1 MKKLLAGMS
10 HQELADY
17 IQSKNLP
24 RFRAKQIA
32 DWMYRKY
39 VWDPAEMSNLAA
51 PFRQELKKDFAAPA
65 GSVETISTAP
75 DGTEKMLIR
84 LQDGNHVELVLI
96 PGDDGRTTFCLST
109 QVGCPVRCAFC
120 ASGAHGLVRNLSCG
134 EIIEEFL
141 FAVQRLGKMPDN
153 IVFMGIGEGL
163 LNFDALSGALT
174 ALTSQEGFGM
184 APRRITVS
192 TSGIVPGIRKLS
204 AMKKEFT
211 LAISL
216 HAVDE
221 ETRSRIIPPEFRY
234 PITDIL
240 QAADAYRE
248 ECGRMVTLEYTLLEG
263 INDSLAAAAQLGKIS
278 KEHHAKINLIP
289 YNQTDRGFRRPKDK
303 VIRQFMTEVEKAGG
317 SVTCR
322 KERGGSTDAACGQL
336 RDRIE
341 KKQTQQE
348 IDHA

>member
-1 MKKLLAGMS
+1 MKLLAGMS

-32 DWMYRKY
+32 DWMYCKY

-75 DGTEKMLIR
+75 DGTEKLLIR

-141 FAVQRLGKMPDN
+141 FAVQRLGKLPDN

>member
-24 RFRAKQIA
+24 RFRAKQIT
-32 DWMYRKY
+32 DWMYHKY

-51 PFRQELKKDFAAPA
+51 PFRQELKKDLAAPA

-141 FAVQRLGKMPDN
+141 FAVQRLGKLPDN

>member
-24 RFRAKQIA
+24 RFRAKQIT
-32 DWMYRKY
+32 DWMYHKY

-51 PFRQELKKDFAAPA
+51 PFRQELKKDLAAPA

-141 FAVQRLGKMPDN
+141 FAVQRLGKLPDN

-317 SVTCR
+317 CVTCR

>member
-1 MKKLLAGMS
+1 MKLLAGMS

-75 DGTEKMLIR
+75 DGTEKLLIR

-141 FAVQRLGKMPDN
+141 FAVQRLGKLPDN

>member
-1 MKKLLAGMS
+1 MVIIP
-10 HQELADY
+10 AD
-17 IQSKNLP
+17 
-24 RFRAKQIA
+24 
-32 DWMYRKY
+32 D
-39 VWDPAEMSNLAA
+39 
-51 PFRQELKKDFAAPA
+51 
-65 GSVETISTAP
+65 
-75 DGTEKMLIR
+75 R
-84 LQDGNHVELVLI
+84 L
-96 PGDDGRTTFCLST
+96 TFCLST

-141 FAVQRLGKMPDN
+141 FAVQRLGKLPDN

>member
-1 MKKLLAGMS
+1 MKLLAGMS
-10 HQELADY
+10 LPELADY

-75 DGTEKMLIR
+75 DGTEKLLIR

-120 ASGAHGLVRNLSCG
+120 ASGAHGLVRNLSKG

-174 ALTSQEGFGM
+174 ALTSPEGFGM
-184 APRRITVS
+184 SPRRITVS

-289 YNQTDRGFRRPKDK
+289 YNQTDRGFRRPSDK

>member
-1 MKKLLAGMS
+1 MKLLAGMS

-75 DGTEKMLIR
+75 DGTEKLLIR

-141 FAVQRLGKMPDN
+141 FAVQRLGKLPDN

-248 ECGRMVTLEYTLLEG
+248 ECGRWVTLEYTLLEV

-336 RDRIE
+336 RDRLE

>member
-1 MKKLLAGMS
+1 MKQLLAGMTV
-10 HQELADY
+10 QELGDY
-17 IQSKNLP
+17 IKPKGLQ
-24 RFRAKQIA
+24 RFRAAQIA

-39 VWDPAEMSNLAA
+39 EWDPLKMSNLSALI
-51 PFRQELKKDFAAPA
+51 RQDLKEDLAAPA
-65 GSVETISTAP
+65 GVVETISAAP
-75 DGTEKMLIR
+75 DGTEKLLIR

-120 ASGAHGLVRNLSCG
+120 ASGAHGLVRNLSKG

-141 FAVQRLGKMPDN
+141 FAVQRLGKLPDN

-163 LNFDALSGALT
+163 LNFSALSGALMS
-174 ALTSQEGFGM
+174 LTSPEGFGM
-184 APRRITVS
+184 SPRRITVS
-192 TSGIVPGIRKLS
+192 TSGIVPGIRQL
-204 AMKKEFT
+204 ADLKKEFT

-221 ETRSRIIPPEFRY
+221 ETRSKIIPPEFRY
-234 PITDIL
+234 PIRDL
-240 QAADAYRE
+240 LEAADEYRE
-248 ECGRMVTLEYTLLEG
+248 QCGRMVTLEYTLLAG
-263 INDSLAAAAQLGKIS
+263 VNDSLTAAAKLGQIS

-289 YNQTDRGFRRPKDK
+289 YNQTDRGFRRPDGKT
-303 VIRQFMTEVEKAGG
+303 IRQFMAEVEKAGG

-341 KKQTQQE
+341 KKKR
-348 IDHA
+348 DSN

>member
-1 MKKLLAGMS
+1 MKKLLAGMTVR
-10 HQELADY
+10 ELGDY
-17 IQSKNLP
+17 IKSKGLQK
-24 RFRAKQIA
+24 FRAVQIA
-32 DWMYRKY
+32 DWIFRKH
-39 VWDPAEMSNLAA
+39 VWDPAEMSNIAA
-51 PFRQELKKDFAAPA
+51 RLRQDLKEDFAAPS
-65 GSVETISTAP
+65 GVVETISAAP
-75 DGTEKMLIR
+75 DGTEKLLIR

-120 ASGAHGLVRNLSCG
+120 ASGAHGLVRNLSSG

-141 FAVQRLGKMPDN
+141 FAVRRLGKLPDN
-153 IVFMGIGEGL
+153 IVFMGIGEGM
-163 LNFDALSGALT
+163 LNFDALSHALT
-174 ALTSQEGFGM
+174 QLTSPEGFGM
-184 APRRITVS
+184 SPRRITVS
-192 TSGIVPGIRKLS
+192 TSGIVPGIRKL
-204 AMKKEFT
+204 AEMKKEFT

-234 PITDIL
+234 PITEIM
-240 QAADAYRE
+240 QAADEYRE

-263 INDSLAAAAQLGKIS
+263 INDSLDAAAKLGRMS

-289 YNQTDRGFRRPKDK
+289 YNQTDRGFRRPSSA
-303 VIRQFMTEVEKAGG
+303 VIRQFMAEVEKAGG

-336 RDRIE
+336 RNRIE
-341 KKQTQQE
+341 KKK
-348 IDHA
+348 

>member
-51 PFRQELKKDFAAPA
+51 PFRQELKKDLAAPA

-75 DGTEKMLIR
+75 DGTEKLLIR

-141 FAVQRLGKMPDN
+141 FAVQRLGKLPDN

-248 ECGRMVTLEYTLLEG
+248 ECGRMVTLEYTLLES

-341 KKQTQQE
+341 KKRQ
-348 IDHA
+348 